1 MRRALAKKLF
11 AGSITALFAL
21 IGLMPAATAYADT
34 YPYLKSTNGD
44 LSAGGWFGADC
55 NLATNPNFQDAY
67 YTGGGIADG
76 SAGGIYTY
84 ADNAGGNYRGSS
96 SQYAA
101 FAQGVIDNGSSPNGF
116 YSGSVNTITTAMT
129 SHVLSFANVYNLPSP
144 PAPGGYSSGIWGGS
158 SHDATQCI
166 PDYYTVKQP
175 TSVKALTGPLPPSAS
190 GAYTADGTGANA
202 YALNTAALTIPAGV
216 NISVFVNGNVYIG
229 GNITYAAHDTTNI
242 PRLAIV
248 AKGDI
253 FIDGN
258 NVTRLDGL
266 YIAQPDNSQFND
278 STHAV
283 VTDNKQ
289 GVFYSCHGQAATQT
303 IDSGF
308 LIGNCQ
314 KPLTVNGAVIA
325 KEVNLLRISGDIS
338 GAPAETFNYSPDM
351 VLAGPFFPGSSSGSS
366 SANGTPVFARI
377 ISLPPVF

>member
-1 MRRALAKKLF
+1 MRQALAKKLF
-11 AGSITALFAL
+11 AGSVTALFTL
-21 IGLMPAATAYADT
+21 IGLMPASIAYADT

-55 NLATNPNFQDAY
+55 NQATNPNFQDAF
-67 YTGGGIADG
+67 YTGGGISDN

-84 ADNAGGNYRGSS
+84 AQLSGSYQGSS

-101 FAQGVIDNGSSPNGF
+101 YAQGLIDKGSAPNGF
-116 YSGSVNTITTAMT
+116 FSGSVNAVAVNNT
-129 SHVLSFANVYNLPSP
+129 LSFANVYNLPSP
-144 PAPGGYSSGIWGGS
+144 PAPGGYTSGIWGGS
-158 SHDATQCI
+158 AHDVTQCI
-166 PDYYTVKQP
+166 PDYYTLKQP
-175 TSVKALTGPLPPSAS
+175 SSVTVLTGPLSPSAS

-202 YALNTAALTIPAGV
+202 YALNTSALTIPAGV
-216 NISVFVNGNVYIG
+216 NISIFVNGNVYIG

-253 FIDGN
+253 FVDGN

-266 YIAQPDNSQFND
+266 YIAQPDNSKFND
-278 STHAV
+278 ATHAV

-289 GVFYSCHGQAATQT
+289 GVFYSCHGQAASQT

-314 KPLTVNGAVIA
+314 KPLTINGAVIA
-325 KEVNLLRISGDIS
+325 KEVNLLRISGDIT
-338 GAPAETFNYSPDM
+338 GAPAETFNYSSDM

-377 ISLPPVF
+377 TSLPPVF